1 MSSTVPRS
9 ILGLIDRP
17 AVPIPTVVV
26 PIPAVVVPIPAVVVL
41 IPTVVVP
48 IPAVAVSIPAVAV
61 SIPAVMVPIPA
72 VAVGSVS
79 YFDAS
84 DFVGMFSRPKDI
96 VGGVSPDS
104 FRNPAGSPAGLRDCE
119 VGRIGGGVSPCKSNI
134 PDSSPNKSSGSSV
147 DGIGGGV
154 SLPLSRS
161 AVHSS
166 AASDTGG
173 TTEGV
178 SPLPSRRTEKSPTAC
193 IVNLMDSSFWD
204 EIH

>member
-1 MSSTVPRS
+1 
-9 ILGLIDRP
+9 
-17 AVPIPTVVV
+17 
-26 PIPAVVVPIPAVVVL
+26 
-41 IPTVVVP
+41 
-48 IPAVAVSIPAVAV
+48 
-61 SIPAVMVPIPA
+61 MVPIPV

-79 YFDAS
+79 NFDAS

-104 FRNPAGSPAGLRDCE
+104 FRNPMGSPAGLRDRE
-119 VGRIGGGVSPCKSNI
+119 VGGIGGGVSPCKSN
-134 PDSSPNKSSGSSV
+134 SSPNESSGSSV
-147 DGIGGGV
+147 GGIGGGV

-173 TTEGV
+173 TVGGV
-178 SPLPSRRTEKSPTAC
+178 SPLPSRRTEKSPVAC